1 VSAPEDLGLQLAQ
14 AAPADGGGGGAFGFF
29 LPLAAMFLLLY
40 ALVIRPQQRQQK
52 EHRQMLAEIERGD
65 FIVTSGGLHGRVV
78 GIADDVLTVEVA
90 ERVRVKV
97 DKSAVGRRRS
107 ATPAKEKEKPKEKKG

>member
-1 VSAPEDLGLQLAQ
+1 MSAPQGLELELAQ

-52 EHRQMLAEIERGD
+52 EHRQMLSEIDRGD
-65 FIVTSGGLHGRVV
+65 SVVTTGGLHGRVV
-78 GIADDVLTVEVA
+78 GIADDVLTVEIG
-90 ERVRVKV
+90 EQPRVRVKV
-97 DKSAVGRRRS
+97 DKSAVARRKS
-107 ATPAKEKEKPKEKKG
+107 AVAPKEKPKEKKG